1 MTLGLTLV
9 LEALRGREL
18 SSTGTIPAATS
29 AQEVHAAVEVAT
41 RNKVLLAVLGPMLPA
56 LSPSDL
62 EFSHNY
68 RLRTLANNAAL
79 LREIVRVNRH
89 LSDNKIDHIFIK
101 GPIQS
106 GVIYGDFLYRPA
118 SDIDVLVAARD
129 YSHCV
134 AVLAEIDFRPASTS
148 IWWRAFLGE
157 QHLVKKGDR
166 PVTVD
171 LHYRLQQ
178 PGSPPPKDMGRY
190 LANPGYSTVLDVQV
204 PRFADK
210 DIPILSAISIVK
222 ALFNRETC
230 GAHVCD
236 LFALVKADTPEAS
249 SNFLVNADEQN
260 LRGTA
265 LLALR
270 IVSATFNVRYPMA
283 EEIAAILP
291 ELADERLVRMAFTP
305 LDPDLVWPRRRDVL
319 WALCLQNR
327 RAYAREILRSLASE
341 TALRLFERRPSPT
354 AVAGPDQRRAG
365 RSAPPS

>member
-9 LEALRGREL
+9 LQALRGREL

-29 AQEVHAAVEVAT
+29 RQEVQAALEVAT
-41 RNKVLLAVLGPMLPA
+41 RNKVLLAVLDPMLAA

-62 EFSHNY
+62 EFLNNY
-68 RLRTLANNAAL
+68 RFHTLANNAAL
-79 LREIVRVNRH
+79 LREIVHVHRH
-89 LSDNKIDHIFIK
+89 LSDNKIEHIFIK

-106 GVIYGDFLYRPA
+106 GVIYGDFLNRPA
-118 SDIDVLVAARD
+118 SDIDILVSPRD
-129 YSHCV
+129 YSRCV
-134 AVLAEIDFRPASTS
+134 AALAEIDFTPASTS

-157 QHLVKKGDR
+157 QHLVKKGPR

-178 PGSPPPKDMGRY
+178 PGSPPPKDIGRY
-190 LANPGYSTVLDVQV
+190 LANPGHSTVLDVQV
-204 PRFADK
+204 PRLADK

-222 ALFNRETC
+222 ALFNRENC

-236 LFALVKADTPEAS
+236 LFALFKADAPEAI
-249 SNFLVNADEQN
+249 SNFLTNADEQN

-270 IVSATFNVRYPMA
+270 IVSATFDVRYPMA
-283 EEIAAILP
+283 REIAAVLP
-291 ELADERLVRMAFTP
+291 ELADEQLVRMAFTP

-327 RAYAREILRSLASE
+327 SAYAREILRSLASE
-341 TALRLFERRPSPT
+341 TALRLFERRPTPT
-354 AVAGPDQRRAG
+354 PVAGA
-365 RSAPPS
+365 